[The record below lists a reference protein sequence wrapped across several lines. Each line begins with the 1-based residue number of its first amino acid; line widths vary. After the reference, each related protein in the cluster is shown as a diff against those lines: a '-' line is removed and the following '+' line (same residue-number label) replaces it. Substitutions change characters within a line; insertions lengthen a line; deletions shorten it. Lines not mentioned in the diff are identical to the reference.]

1 MIRAVRLAA
10 MLAGFTISLAAS
22 GAASA
27 DPTTYAGKLGNSDIV
42 VELTGDP
49 STDKG
54 PIAGRYFYRAKGV
67 DIPLQAKAT
76 KAGKLE
82 LAEEGECDDTKC
94 GEGAKAPISAQ
105 WFLSASNDG
114 KTLKGTW
121 KGKKSFGIELS
132 RVGSRPKVGD
142 YPETPYGLYSAS
154 EELFL
159 YNEAPITM
167 ETSPYDFLRLD
178 MAETPGEK
186 QGWPG
191 ASYRSVT
198 DPRTKFPMPRIV
210 ALSDGVSFDAA
221 NAFLKNRHWQ
231 KSRSALACVSLQY
244 AGFHEDGIIQG
255 PGGGDLGGFDET
267 SADVTALTDSLI
279 SWRESGSIFCGG
291 AHPENYSNSYTLDIA
306 QGTLLGFEDMI
317 ANTVDGKAG
326 AELVAFVKAQRPK
339 PTAQTDID
347 FETECGMD
355 DLIGEY
361 LAARVNRDDDKLSL
375 VFGLEHMPHAIVA
388 CGQDDLLTLPVAEAK
403 PFLTPRFAS
412 LLGLN

>member
-1 MIRAVRLAA
+1 MKSVALNYALTLLIAI
-10 MLAGFTISLAAS
+10 AGMA
-22 GAASA
+22 GAATA
-27 DPTTYAGKLGNSDIV
+27 DPVTYAGKLSASDIV
-42 VELTGDP
+42 VELSDEPGEAQ
-49 STDKG
+49 G
-54 PIAGRYFYRAKGV
+54 PIAGRYFYRSKGV
-67 DIPLQAKAT
+67 DIPLQAKSA
-76 KAGKLE
+76 KGGKLE

-94 GEGAKAPISAQ
+94 AEGTTAPISAQ
-105 WFLSASNDG
+105 WSLSTSDGG
-114 KTLKGTW
+114 KTLKGSW
-121 KGKKSFGIELS
+121 KGKKSFRVELS
-132 RVGSRPKVGD
+132 RIGSRPKVGD
-142 YPETPYGLYSAS
+142 YPDTPYGLYSAS

-167 ETSPYDFLRLD
+167 DSSPYDFLRLD
-178 MAETPGEK
+178 MAETGGET

-231 KSRSALACVSLQY
+231 KSRSALACVALQY
-244 AGFHEDGIIQG
+244 AGFHEDGAIQG
-255 PGGGDLGGFDET
+255 PGGGDLGGFDDT
-267 SADVTALTDSLI
+267 SADVTALTDRLI

-291 AHPENYSNSYTLDIA
+291 AHPENYSNSYTLDVA

-317 ANTVDGKAG
+317 TGTVDGKAG
-326 AELVAFVKAQRPK
+326 ADLVAFVKAHRPK
-339 PTAQTDID
+339 PTAQTDIE

-361 LAARVNRDDDKLSL
+361 LAARVNRDGDELSV

-388 CGQDDLLTLPVAEAK
+388 CGQDDLLTLPIAEAK
-403 PFLTPRFAS
+403 PFLTPRFAG
-412 LLGLN
+412 LLGLD